1 MKFKAQ
7 LVHIVNP
14 EADTSF
20 FKNESVDLVFST
32 ISRSPELLCISL
44 DQSRLKNVGYGL
56 GEIHVF
62 TDITAQSKSR
72 IHAIQKRKEWKIS
85 ISRADAF
92 QGIYGR
98 LVSPNPS
105 KLKSFIQ
112 RKSSY

>member
-44 DQSRLKNVGYGL
+44 DRSRLKNVGYGL

-62 TDITAQSKSR
+62 TDNIAQATSR

-85 ISRADAF
+85 ICRTDAF
-92 QGIYGR
+92 QGIYGSI
-98 LVSPNPS
+98 VSPNPS
-105 KLKSFIQ
+105 KLRFFIQ